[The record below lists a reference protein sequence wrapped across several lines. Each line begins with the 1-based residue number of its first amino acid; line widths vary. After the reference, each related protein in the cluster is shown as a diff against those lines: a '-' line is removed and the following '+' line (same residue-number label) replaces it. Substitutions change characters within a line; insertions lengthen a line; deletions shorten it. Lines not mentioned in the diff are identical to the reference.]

1 MLNQPV
7 FVLCFQ
13 FHAEIMT
20 VFVVNV
26 FVYICSVH
34 AVEAGHCA
42 TVSWQMRL
50 CVVSVMCVCV
60 CVCVPLFLNTSRV
73 PPLSR
78 MGQQVSRSL
87 ARTLPVLFWTS
98 WLPRRG
104 CQSSQPFPSHPTAL
118 QPLWPQLH
126 SFYSNDMNKYSL
138 WFLYYTLAVFFI
150 IILYN
155 FTWISCVLFSF
166 WLMSGTYQLM

>member
-1 MLNQPV
+1 MCLCTCAVYMLYTLGIVPLWADRWDC
-7 FVLCFQ
+7 VLCLWC
-13 FHAEIMT
+13 
-20 VFVVNV
+20 
-26 FVYICSVH
+26 VY
-34 AVEAGHCA
+34 A
-42 TVSWQMRL
+42 
-50 CVVSVMCVCV
+50 CVYM
-60 CVCVPLFLNTSRV
+60 PLFLNTSRV

-87 ARTLPVLFWTS
+87 ARTLPVLFRTN

-138 WFLYYTLAVFFI
+138 LSLYYTLTVFFI

-155 FTWISCVLFSF
+155 FTCILHVFYVYSSVF
-166 WLMSGTYQLM
+166 WQINQDNVANFCYVSY